1 VAASEKDNEKTR
13 KQPETVRDRAEKAIA
28 DASKPKRSQ
37 VNSEK
42 AGRSKRLKILKKK
55 QQDAKPKKEKKPRR
69 FHITP
74 RFIREAFKEIKL
86 VTWPNARTTFKLT
99 TAVIIFATVFSIMVS
114 LVDYGF
120 GKIFKKVFL
129 NG

>member
-1 VAASEKDNEKTR
+1 MAKGQQRGNKEAKKPKKSEAKVEKDNK
-13 KQPETVRDRAEKAIA
+13 
-28 DASKPKRSQ
+28 SKRSI
-37 VNSEK
+37 SL
-42 AGRSKRLKILKKK
+42 RKK
-55 QQDAKPKKEKKPRR
+55 QKDSKPKKEKKPRR
-69 FHITP
+69 FHIIP
-74 RFIREAFKEIKL
+74 KFIREAFKEIKL
-86 VTWPNARTTFKLT
+86 VTWPDARTTFKLT